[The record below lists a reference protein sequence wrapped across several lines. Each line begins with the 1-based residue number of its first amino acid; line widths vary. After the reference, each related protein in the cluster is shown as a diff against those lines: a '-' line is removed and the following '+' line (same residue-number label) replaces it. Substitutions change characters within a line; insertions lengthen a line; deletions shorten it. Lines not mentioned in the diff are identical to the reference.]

1 MAEIKCER
9 PDDILV
15 VTMMRGKANA
25 LNLGII
31 EELNAAVDEAA
42 CDDAIRGVVLA
53 SNRPRFFSSG
63 FDATEVFRYDRET
76 MTLFFSRF
84 IDLYESLYLL
94 PKPVVA
100 AVSGHAYAGG
110 AILALSCDF
119 RILAKGNFGFAL
131 NEINLGMVLPPGVI
145 RMAVSAAGPN
155 RAREM
160 LLFGDPITPARA
172 LEIGLAYSLAE
183 PEAVL
188 ETATLRCSALAQ
200 KPRAT
205 YAATKHSLR
214 GLTDH
219 SATGD
224 DKRAL
229 GDFIEQWFSEETE
242 SRKQTLLKS
251 LVTPAKE

>member
-1 MAEIKCER
+1 
-9 PDDILV
+9 
-15 VTMMRGKANA
+15 
-25 LNLGII
+25 
-31 EELNAAVDEAA
+31 
-42 CDDAIRGVVLA
+42 
-53 SNRPRFFSSG
+53 
-63 FDATEVFRYDRET
+63 

-94 PKPVVA
+94 PKPVAA

-110 AILALSCDF
+110 AILAISCDI
-119 RILAKGNFGFAL
+119 RILAEGDFGFAL
-131 NEINLGMVLPPGVI
+131 NEINLGMVLPPGSI

-155 RAREM
+155 HAREM
-160 LLFGDPITPARA
+160 LLFGDPLTPARA
-172 LEIGLAYSLAE
+172 LEIGLAHSLAK

-188 ETATLRCSALAQ
+188 ETAISRCSTLAK

-214 GLTDH
+214 EITNH

-224 DKRAL
+224 DKRVL
-229 GDFIEQWFSEETE
+229 GDFIEQWFSEEAE
-242 SRKQTLLKS
+242 SRKQALLKS